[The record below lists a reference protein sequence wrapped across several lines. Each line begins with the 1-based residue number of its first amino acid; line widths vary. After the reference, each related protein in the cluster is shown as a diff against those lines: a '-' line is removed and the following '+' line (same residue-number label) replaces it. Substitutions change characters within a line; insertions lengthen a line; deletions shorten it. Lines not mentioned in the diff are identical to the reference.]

1 VTLTALPGRV
11 TGLIGPNGAG
21 KTTIFSACT
30 GLLKPTAGRVILQGR
45 DVTTIATPHRARLGL
60 GRTFQRMVLCDSLT
74 VGENVAL
81 GREASYGGASPWR
94 QVVSRPLERQVV
106 RRRVAEATALCGIE
120 HLLGEPAGALST
132 GQRRL
137 VELARAVA
145 GEFSVLL
152 LDEPSSGLDHDET
165 EHLADVVLR
174 MVADTGCAVLM
185 VEHDMGLVMDIC
197 PEVHVLDFGR
207 LIYSGSS
214 ERARR
219 DEAVRSAYLGEEA
232 LVS

>member
-1 VTLTALPGRV
+1 M
-11 TGLIGPNGAG
+11 
-21 KTTIFSACT
+21 
-30 GLLKPTAGRVILQGR
+30 TAGRVLLHGR
-45 DVTTIATPHRARLGL
+45 DVTTMAIPHRARLGL

-81 GREASYGGASPWR
+81 GREAGYGGANPLR
-94 QVVSRPLERQVV
+94 QVVSRVRERETV
-106 RRRVAEATALCGIE
+106 RHRVAEALALCGIE
-120 HLLGEPAGALST
+120 ALAGQPAGALST

-137 VELARAVA
+137 VELARVVA

-152 LDEPSSGLDHDET
+152 LDEPSSGLDHGET
-165 EHLADVVLR
+165 EHLAGVLLRVV
-174 MVADTGCAVLM
+174 AESECAVLM
-185 VEHDMGLVMDIC
+185 VEHDMGLVMEIC

-214 ERARR
+214 ERARN

-232 LVS
+232 LIS